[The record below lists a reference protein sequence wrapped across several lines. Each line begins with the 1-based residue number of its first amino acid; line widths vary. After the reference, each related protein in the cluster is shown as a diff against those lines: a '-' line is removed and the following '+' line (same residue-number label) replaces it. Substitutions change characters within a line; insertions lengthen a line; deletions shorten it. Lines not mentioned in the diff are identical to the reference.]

1 MKIIKNDNKLI
12 LPLRDQEKF
21 LWFYDWLGDFPK
33 HWDVKRGKFLFR
45 NGKELNDDLKCD
57 LILSLTLNG
66 VMHKEDLEARS
77 LVPSDYSTYQIFYP
91 NDLVFKLI
99 DLENYQT
106 SRVGIVS
113 EKGIMSS
120 AYIRLVPNKNLNSK
134 FFYYYYYSLYVQGIY
149 NFMGMGVRASL
160 NYSDLLNIPVLVPPI
175 GEQEKIVNYLDN
187 ALNEIQ
193 EFESHVGAKFSI
205 TKKYKASL
213 IYSAVTGKIKI

>member
-1 MKIIKNDNKLI
+1 MKTVPQKTQW
-12 LPLRDQEKF
+12 PLSDQEKF
-21 LWFYDWLGDFPK
+21 LWFYDWLGSIPD
-33 HWDVKRGKFLFR
+33 HWHVKRGKFLFR
-45 NGKELNDDLKCD
+45 HKKELNSDMRCE
-57 LILSLTLNG
+57 LILALTLNG

-77 LVPSDYSTYQIFYP
+77 LVPADYSTYQVFYP

-120 AYIRLVPNKNLNSK
+120 AYIRISPSKKLNSRY
-134 FFYYYYYSLYVQGIY
+134 FYYYYYSLYLQGIY

-160 NYSDLLNIPVLVPPI
+160 NYADLLNIPVLVPSVD
-175 GEQEKIVNYLDN
+175 EQEKIVTFLDS
-187 ALNEIQ
+187 ALSQIQ
-193 EFESHVGAKFSI
+193 LFEEKVGAKFAV
-205 TKKYKASL
+205 TKKYRASL